1 MTLESSGALLPERVL
16 KEATKILGEELNEIK
31 ELLKAEQQ

>member
-1 MTLESSGALLPERVL
+1 MTLESSGALPPERVL
-16 KEATKILGEELNEIK
+16 KEATKILGQELNEIE